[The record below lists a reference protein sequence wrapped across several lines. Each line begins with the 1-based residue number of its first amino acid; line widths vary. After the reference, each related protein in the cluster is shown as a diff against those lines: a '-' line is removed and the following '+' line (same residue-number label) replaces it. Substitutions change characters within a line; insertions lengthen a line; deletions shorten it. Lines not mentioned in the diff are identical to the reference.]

1 MGNSAMKAQLFSEPP
16 ILSVQQ
22 ARKILGKSAASMTD
36 EQIAEL
42 VQCYDEIAKQF
53 SGKAVV
59 KAPAL
64 HRHTERKK

>member
-1 MGNSAMKAQLFSEPP
+1 MGNSAMTQFLSEPP

-42 VQCYDEIAKQF
+42 VRCYDEIAKQF

-59 KAPAL
+59 KAPVI
-64 HRHTERKK
+64 HREEKEKE